1 MKFFFDYFE
10 NIWIPK
16 YKNNIINYNKISTKE
31 RTNNSLEAY
40 HGRLQ
45 FKLTK
50 YIKYKFNLR
59 FIGI

>member
-1 MKFFFDYFE
+1 MKKFLDYFE

-31 RTNNSLEAY
+31 RTNNALEAY

-45 FKLTK
+45 SKLTK
-50 YIKYKFNLR
+50 YIN
-59 FIGI
+59 INSI